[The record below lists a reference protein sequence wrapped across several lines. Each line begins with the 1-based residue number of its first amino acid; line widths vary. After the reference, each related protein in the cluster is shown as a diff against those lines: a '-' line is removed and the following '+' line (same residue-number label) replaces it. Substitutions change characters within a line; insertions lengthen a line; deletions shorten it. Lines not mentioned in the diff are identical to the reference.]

1 MKKLLVVLM
10 VMGMGMFLVAGNAMA
25 TPKFVDAIPSCDANG
40 NVMIPPLPSGA
51 TLLNVMLYND
61 TNGIPGKSLGPVQSF
76 TLEPGQGFNFT
87 WKDATGTWWQMIT
100 PGTRAPGLTTDCSN
114 PNGCK
119 FLYEK

>member
-1 MKKLLVVLM
+1 MKKIMVVLM
-10 VMGMGMFLVAGNAMA
+10 VIGVVLMAGNAMA
-25 TPKFVDAIPSCDANG
+25 TPKFVDVIPSCDANG
-40 NVMIPPLPSGA
+40 NVTIPALPSGT
-51 TLLNVMLYND
+51 TLLNVMIFD
-61 TNGIPGKSLGPVQSF
+61 DAKGIPGKSLGPVQSF